1 MRKSNEKKND
11 QENNRLNRICRCRVG
26 GGPAC
31 WWALAVLALAL
42 ALALVVVVVVAAA
55 AAAAVAVAVVV
66 VVVAAAAAV
75 AVHAVVCEVV
85 VKFLSSMTCNDNK
98 LSKLA
103 TKQ

>member
-11 QENNRLNRICRCRVG
+11 KENNRLNRICRCRVG

-42 ALALVVVVVVAAA
+42 ALALVVVVVVVVVAAA
-55 AAAAVAVAVVV
+55 AA
-66 VVVAAAAAV
+66 AAAAAV